1 MRFSTL
7 LLALVILSIGQG
19 CDADPT
25 LLIADGKAG
34 LTGVVI
40 DTDGKPVAD
49 LLLFVVYQHV
59 NASGRQRIFPDAALE
74 TKSDKKGRFSFIDV
88 DPGVIHFR
96 LVPAGIPYDTTQYDL
111 ICVKLGDITQHV
123 PDPDYAPDDQLPF
136 FSLPP
141 DTLFEDIEIQVE
153 ARMRIR
159 AKVVFKNGIPLANYP
174 LIISIVYEYDTNP
187 NTYGAYGH
195 QKQFHTDIHG
205 YITRY
210 VSGPGYYT
218 LGATYKGIHARSE
231 RFLLNEGE
239 HREDLMIIFDSQPF
253 PRGLTAKEG
262 KLCP

>member
-7 LLALVILSIGQG
+7 LLALVILCIGQG

-25 LLIADGKAG
+25 LLVADGKAG
-34 LTGVVI
+34 LTGIVT

-49 LLLFVVYQHV
+49 LLLFVQYQHV
-59 NASGRQRIFPDAALE
+59 DASGRQRTFPDAALE
-74 TKSDKKGRFSFIDV
+74 TKTEKKGRFSFIDA
-88 DPGVIHFR
+88 DPGVIQFR
-96 LVPAGIPYDTTQYDL
+96 LVPVGIPYDTTQYDL
-111 ICVKLGDITQHV
+111 ISVKLGDITQHV
-123 PDPDYAPDDQLPF
+123 PDPDDQSLF

-141 DTLFEDIEIQVE
+141 DTLFEDIEIQVK

-187 NTYGAYGH
+187 NTYGAYGS

-231 RFLLNEGE
+231 RFLLKDGE
-239 HREDLMIIFDSQPF
+239 HREDLVITFDSQPF